1 VVTNL
6 TTVNFIVKFANFIIV
21 FLTEVSSVTFI
32 TKVSDIRM
40 VPNVTMVTYVTKI
53 ASFPSVMY
61 IVARS
66 PPPPP
71 GGFWGPSFPGLDPG
85 F

>member
-6 TTVNFIVKFANFIIV
+6 TTVNFIVKFANFIMV
-21 FLTEVSSVTFI
+21 FLTEVSSVTLI
-32 TKVSDIRM
+32 TKVTDFRM
-40 VPNVTMVTYVTKI
+40 VANVTTVTYVTKV

-71 GGFWGPSFPGLDPG
+71 PLFFVS
-85 F
+85 